1 MRHRGTVVWVIL
13 AAIGPTWT
21 CGRAQET
28 RKADEGDAGGPKLVP
43 AKTEGGTGGTG
54 SEEGKTAETT
64 KETTKEPVPVR
75 KQSDSIFGQWGF
87 MIILF
92 GGMLLLLF
100 WSSRSRRKQESKHKQ
115 MLASLNKGDKVV
127 TIGGIVGTVIEVRP
141 EEITVKVDESNNVRM
156 KFVRSAIRSVGE
168 QARKGG
174 EPAK

>member
-1 MRHRGTVVWVIL
+1 MRHRGTVVWMIL

-28 RKADEGDAGGPKLVP
+28 RKADEVGPKLVP
-43 AKTEGGTGGTG
+43 AKTEETAGGTEAPKGAP
-54 SEEGKTAETT
+54 AETSRAPAT
-64 KETTKEPVPVR
+64 QPAPVR

-115 MLASLNKGDKVV
+115 MLASLKKGDKVV

-156 KFVRSAIRSVGE
+156 KFVRSAIRSAGE
-168 QARKGG
+168 QAGKGA
-174 EPAK
+174 EPGK